1 LGVTRQPA
9 DDATDGEQG
18 YSAENQPSRDTA
30 ARIED
35 LKAIETIVRSIGS
48 ADLDDVYA
56 PVTFGRRHK
65 KSMNSGS
72 RPGNRGSRSD
82 PDFVPLRAQPDV

>member
-1 LGVTRQPA
+1 LGVTREPA

-18 YSAENQPSRDTA
+18 NGAENEPSRDTA

-35 LKAIETIVRSIGS
+35 LKAIETIETIVRFIGS

-65 KSMNSGS
+65 KSMNSRS
-72 RPGNRGSRSD
+72 RPGNRWVEVR
-82 PDFVPLRAQPDV
+82 P

>member
-1 LGVTRQPA
+1 MTREPA

-18 YSAENQPSRDTA
+18 NGAENEPSRDTA

-35 LKAIETIVRSIGS
+35 LKAIETIVRFIGS

-65 KSMNSGS
+65 KSMNSRS
-72 RPGNRGSRSD
+72 RPGNRWVEVR
-82 PDFVPLRAQPDV
+82 P

>member
-1 LGVTRQPA
+1 MTREPA

-18 YSAENQPSRDTA
+18 DSAEHQPTRDTA

-35 LKAIETIVRSIGS
+35 LKAIETIERSIGS
-48 ADLDDVYA
+48 ADLDNVYA

-65 KSMNSGS
+65 KSMNSRS
-72 RPGNRGSRSD
+72 TPGNRWVEVR
-82 PDFVPLRAQPDV
+82 P

>member
-1 LGVTRQPA
+1 MTREPA

-18 YSAENQPSRDTA
+18 HSAENQPTRDTA

-35 LKAIETIVRSIGS
+35 LKAVETIETIVRSTGS
-48 ADLDDVYA
+48 ADLDNVYA

-65 KSMNSGS
+65 KSMNSRS
-72 RPGNRGSRSD
+72 RPGNRWVEVR
-82 PDFVPLRAQPDV
+82 P

>member
-1 LGVTRQPA
+1 VTREPA

-18 YSAENQPSRDTA
+18 YGAENQPFRDTA

-35 LKAIETIVRSIGS
+35 LKAIETIETIVRSIGS

-65 KSMNSGS
+65 KSMNSRS
-72 RPGNRGSRSD
+72 RPGNRWVEVR
-82 PDFVPLRAQPDV
+82 P

>member
-1 LGVTRQPA
+1 LGVTREPA

-18 YSAENQPSRDTA
+18 YGAENQPSRDTA

-35 LKAIETIVRSIGS
+35 LKAIETIETIVRSIGS

-65 KSMNSGS
+65 KSMNSRS
-72 RPGNRGSRSD
+72 RPSNRWVEVR
-82 PDFVPLRAQPDV
+82 P